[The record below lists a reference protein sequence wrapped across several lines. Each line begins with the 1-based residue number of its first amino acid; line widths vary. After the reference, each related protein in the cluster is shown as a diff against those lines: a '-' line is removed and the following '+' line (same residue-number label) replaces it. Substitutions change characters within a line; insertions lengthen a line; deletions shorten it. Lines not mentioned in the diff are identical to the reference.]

1 VSNKRMKRRSPGPR
15 DLTDWERLRQLTD
28 EDIARAVAE
37 DPDAAPL
44 LDEEWFKRAKLVLPD
59 PKLPITIRLDHDV
72 VTWFRQG
79 GPRYQSR
86 INAVLRA
93 YMEAH
98 REHPV
103 RAGEKPAK
111 RGRPGSSR

>member
-1 VSNKRMKRRSPGPR
+1 MKRRSPGPR

-28 EDIARAVAE
+28 EDIAKAVAE

-59 PKLPITIRLDHDV
+59 PKLPVTIRLDRDV
-72 VTWFRQG
+72 VMWFKQG

-98 REHPV
+98 R
-103 RAGEKPAK
+103 KPAARPGGKPVK
-111 RGRPGSSR
+111 RGRGGAPR

>member
-1 VSNKRMKRRSPGPR
+1 MSKQHSPSSRRPR
-15 DLTDWERLRQLTD
+15 GKTDWERLRRMTD
-28 EDIARAVAE
+28 EDIAKAVAE

-44 LDEEWFKRAKLVLPD
+44 LDEEWFRRAKLVLPD
-59 PKLPITIRLDHDV
+59 PKLPVTIRLDRDV
-72 VTWFRQG
+72 VAWFKQA

-98 REHPV
+98 RERPTPAV
-103 RAGEKPAK
+103 PRAASGRTPK
-111 RGRPGSSR
+111 RR

>member
-1 VSNKRMKRRSPGPR
+1 MSRKRSPDSSRMPR
-15 DLTDWERLRQLTD
+15 GKTDWERLRRMTD

-59 PKLPITIRLDHDV
+59 PKLPVTIRLDRDV
-72 VTWFRQG
+72 VMWFKQG

-93 YMEAH
+93 YMKAH
-98 REHPV
+98 REQ
-103 RAGEKPAK
+103 PAQPGGKLVK
-111 RGRPGSSR
+111 RGRRGASR

>member
-1 VSNKRMKRRSPGPR
+1 MWPGS
-15 DLTDWERLRQLTD
+15 
-28 EDIARAVAE
+28 IARAVAD

-59 PKLPITIRLDHDV
+59 PKLPVTIRLDRDV
-72 VTWFRQG
+72 VAWFKQG

-93 YMEAH
+93 YVKAH
-98 REHPV
+98 REEPA
-103 RAGEKPAK
+103 RTGGKQAK
-111 RGRPGSSR
+111 RGRRATSR